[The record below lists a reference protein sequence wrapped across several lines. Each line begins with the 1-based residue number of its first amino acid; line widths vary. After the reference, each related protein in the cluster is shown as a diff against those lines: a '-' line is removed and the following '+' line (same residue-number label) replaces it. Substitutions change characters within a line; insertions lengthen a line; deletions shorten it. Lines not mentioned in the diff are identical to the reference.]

1 LGFQVAIFGA
11 NAQVTTLRIL
21 VS

>member
-1 LGFQVAIFGA
+1 LGLQVANLGA
-11 NAQVTTLRIL
+11 KAQVTTLRIL